1 MKRTFRRDFLL
12 FVATLAVAGSV
23 VFVVPKGAEAIPA
36 FSRQYG
42 TSCSTCHVD
51 FPKLNDFGRAF
62 KDAGFK
68 FPKEDET
75 FIKVPPVMLG
85 AQANKELWPRS
96 IWPGTIP
103 GLPPI
108 GLRYNSFF
116 QLTGKN
122 RGNFNALNPP
132 GTVSQFIPRTD
143 FSTGLFSIFTAG
155 NFGSDIAFWVDD
167 DISVS
172 GDNAAGG
179 LGDAYLKFVN
189 IGRFMKMPKDALSL
203 RVGQFELDL
212 PFTQARTYNIS
223 GYDIY
228 QQANFGAVNPAF
240 QTQQNVNNQ
249 FTIGDAMR
257 GAELSGGHSYGGY
270 HYSIAFVDQNTSGL
284 SQSSNSSPF
293 VPSPTGSNN
302 GGVGFA
308 SDSNF
313 KDIYARFAYRFNLE
327 RDKASRN
334 DIQAAGPMG
343 PRDHTSLRLG
353 SYYFYGRSVQRFTGV
368 TAADT
373 ATVLTAREPF
383 YRAGGDFNFNYRNL
397 NFYGLYMYGHDN
409 NLLPVDSAGIPIPL
423 PLSSGGPSPVGFI
436 KGTPATFSG
445 GFLQADYMVYP
456 WMMAIMRYDAV
467 NSSADRINGLAQS
480 TSTSFAV
487 PYASTRNRITP
498 GVQFLIH
505 ANIKTSFEYQFRP
518 KQSVVF
524 VNDPLTG
531 LPKATNPFR
540 TNTAVVGLEFV
551 Y

>member
-1 MKRTFRRDFLL
+1 MGKNFYKQFVLL
-12 FVATLAVAGSV
+12 AATLTLAAALALM
-23 VFVVPKGAEAIPA
+23 VPRKAEAIPA

-42 TSCSTCHVD
+42 TSCSTCHVN
-51 FPKLNDFGRAF
+51 FPKLNDFGKAF

-68 FPKEDET
+68 FPKDDET

-116 QLTGKN
+116 QVTGRN

-143 FSTGLFSIFTAG
+143 FSSGLFSIFTAG

-189 IGRFMKMPKDALSL
+189 IGRFMKMPKDSLSL

-212 PFTQARTYNIS
+212 PFSQARTYNLS

-240 QTQQNVNNQ
+240 LRQQNVNNQ
-249 FTIGDAMR
+249 FTMGDVGR
-257 GAELSGGHSYGGY
+257 GVELSGGHNYGGY
-270 HYSIAFVDQNTSGL
+270 HYSIAVIDQNTSGV
-284 SQSSNSSPF
+284 SQADNNSPF
-293 VPSPTGSNN
+293 IPSPTGSNN

-313 KDIYARFAYRFNLE
+313 KDIYARLAYRFNLE

-334 DIQAAGPMG
+334 
-343 PRDHTSLRLG
+343 
-353 SYYFYGRSVQRFTGV
+353 
-368 TAADT
+368 
-373 ATVLTAREPF
+373 
-383 YRAGGDFNFNYRNL
+383 
-397 NFYGLYMYGHDN
+397 
-409 NLLPVDSAGIPIPL
+409 
-423 PLSSGGPSPVGFI
+423 
-436 KGTPATFSG
+436 
-445 GFLQADYMVYP
+445 
-456 WMMAIMRYDAV
+456 
-467 NSSADRINGLAQS
+467 
-480 TSTSFAV
+480 
-487 PYASTRNRITP
+487 
-498 GVQFLIH
+498 
-505 ANIKTSFEYQFRP
+505 
-518 KQSVVF
+518 
-524 VNDPLTG
+524 
-531 LPKATNPFR
+531 
-540 TNTAVVGLEFV
+540 
-551 Y
+551 